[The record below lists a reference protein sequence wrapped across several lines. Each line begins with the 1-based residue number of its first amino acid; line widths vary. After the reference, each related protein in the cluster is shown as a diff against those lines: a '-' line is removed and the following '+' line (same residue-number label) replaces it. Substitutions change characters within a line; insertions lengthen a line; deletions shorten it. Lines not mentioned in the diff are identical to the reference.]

1 MVDYLVETKSLTKRF
16 GSKTALADFSIQI
29 PAGGTYAVVGSNG
42 AGKSTLFRLLLG
54 MLTPSAG
61 TCRLLGRPSAELE
74 PETRGRVGYVN
85 EEHTLP
91 GWMKVRRLLD
101 FQQGF
106 YPNWNREIHRRVLA
120 NFDVGMNQRVSQLSR
135 GERAGLNLSMALAQ
149 GPDLLILDEPT
160 LGMDVVAKQA
170 FLEALMFIGSEMNT
184 TFIYC
189 SHQMEEIER
198 LAEQLIIMEK
208 GHLRNFSTPE
218 DFQERITS
226 WIADFPEPP
235 RRENL
240 TGYLTFKEIEGQYHV
255 SALDAGDGFEAVLR
269 ANGAESVTRCPV
281 NFSQA
286 VNAFLAKN
294 HDSETPND

>member
-1 MVDYLVETKSLTKRF
+1 MVDYLVETESLTKRF
-16 GSKTALADFSIQI
+16 GNKTALADFSIQI
-29 PAGGTYAVVGSNG
+29 PPGGTYAVVGSNG

-61 TCRLLGRPSAELE
+61 TCKLLGRSSDALAPA
-74 PETRGRVGYVN
+74 TRGRVGYVN

-91 GWMKVRRLLD
+91 GWMKVRHLRDL
-101 FQQGF
+101 QQSY
-106 YPNWNREIHRRVLA
+106 YPSWNRDIHRRVIA
-120 NFDVGMNQRVSQLSR
+120 HFDVGMDQRVSQLSR

-149 GPDLLILDEPT
+149 NPALLILDEPT

-198 LAEQLIIMEK
+198 LAEQLIVMEK
-208 GHLRNFSTPE
+208 GRLRNFSTPE
-218 DFQERITS
+218 DFQNRISS
-226 WIADFPEPP
+226 WIADFNEPP
-235 RRENL
+235 RLKNL
-240 TGYLTFKEIEGQYHV
+240 KGHLTLREIEGQYHI
-255 SALDAGDGFEAVLR
+255 SALDAGAAFEGILR
-269 ANGAESVTRCPV
+269 ENGAVSVVRCPI

-286 VNAFLAKN
+286 INAFLAKN
-294 HDSETPND
+294 HETEQAND